1 MVSDECMGLFQ
12 NVTVNYNH
20 VSVVEN
26 DVTNVTVYPNPARD
40 FVKVSTVNRQQTTV
54 RVYNYL
60 GILIEEIDV
69 DSNEVEI
76 NTSGYNSGVYF
87 INIETNKG
95 KVVCKVVKL

>member
-1 MVSDECMGLFQ
+1 MISDECSGLFQ

-40 FVKVSTVNRQQTTV
+40 FVKLSAIRYQLSVV
-54 RVYNYL
+54 RIYNYL